1 MGPDGQGFL
10 AAVVAVV
17 VLISVA
23 VVLRWRRLPA
33 TGWRSGV
40 VGAGLLVTCQA
51 AAAAVAL
58 VALNCAG
65 HFYTSWSDLAGH
77 KVSVEPLPLPDHQL
91 GNDVGEQL
99 RRQHHVYGSAVI
111 SLKVPIAGSTA
122 TQAARVY
129 LPAAYFDPAYVQRR
143 FPVVELLDGFPG
155 SPQSWLQSLDMA
167 HIADGEIV
175 AGRAVPFVA
184 VLPVQNYQG
193 AASDGQCLDIPGK
206 ALVETTLATN
216 VRAVVVKALRVATDR
231 RSWAVMGY
239 STGGY
244 CATNLLLRRPD
255 IFGAGVSIGGNVSP
269 YQDATTGPV
278 FVGRPQLR
286 CLNDPIW
293 RLGHVPVP
301 DVALL
306 MVTSHGDGRARR
318 QARQLLEQAH
328 APMRAYQL
336 DLANGGHNFHTF
348 KVAQQAG
355 FDWLSE
361 QLVAPLA
368 PAVRV
373 DNKRIQSVAA
383 SSGSAASTPSARSA
397 TPTPSAGAFPG
408 RTPSPPLGA
417 PPSPFPGAPS
427 GPAPTPF
434 NCPPK

>member
-1 MGPDGQGFL
+1 MGPDGRGFL
-10 AAVVAVV
+10 AVVVAVV
-17 VLISVA
+17 VLLSAA

-33 TGWRSGV
+33 TGWRSGAA
-40 VGAGLLVTCQA
+40 GAGLLVTCQA
-51 AAAAVAL
+51 GAAL
-58 VALNCAG
+58 VALIALNCTG

-77 KVSVEPLPLPDHQL
+77 KVSADPPPLPDHRL

-99 RRQHHVYGSAVI
+99 KRQHHVYGSAVI

-122 TQAARVY
+122 TQVARVY
-129 LPAAYFDPAYVQRR
+129 LPAAYFDPVYAQRR

-167 HIADGEIV
+167 HVADAEV
-175 AGRAVPFVA
+175 AAGRAVPFVA

-193 AASDGQCLDIPGK
+193 AASDGQCLDVPGK
-206 ALVETTLATN
+206 AQVETTLTTN
-216 VRAVVVKALRVATDR
+216 VRTVVIKALRVATDR
-231 RSWAVMGY
+231 RSWALMGY

-244 CATNLLLRRPD
+244 CATNLLLRRSD

-286 CLNDPIW
+286 CLNDPMW
-293 RLGHVPVP
+293 RLAHLPVP

-306 MVTSHGDGRARR
+306 MVTSRGDGRAWR
-318 QARQLLEQAH
+318 QARQLLTQVH

-336 DLANGGHNFHTF
+336 DLADGGHNFHTF
-348 KVAQQAG
+348 KVAEQAG
-355 FDWLSE
+355 FDWLSA

-373 DNKRIQSVAA
+373 DNNRIQSVPASAGPVA
-383 SSGSAASTPSARSA
+383 SSPSGLGVTPSK
-397 TPTPSAGAFPG
+397 SAGGP
-408 RTPSPPLGA
+408 PSPSSGA
-417 PPSPFPGAPS
+417 QSSPFPGAGS
-427 GPAPTPF
+427 GPTAAAP